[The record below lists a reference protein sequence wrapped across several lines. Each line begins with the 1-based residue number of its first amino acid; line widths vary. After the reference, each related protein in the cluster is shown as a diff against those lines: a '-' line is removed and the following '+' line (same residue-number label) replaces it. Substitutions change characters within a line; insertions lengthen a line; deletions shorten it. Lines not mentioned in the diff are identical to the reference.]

1 LSTQDTFSLLER
13 VEGGVVRSRR
23 DDLDIDR
30 GGGSTAAVGY
40 DDFEVELG
48 LPGPAGF
55 HEWISDT
62 LVDGPVR
69 RSGAVHVTDREYRS
83 VHVREFVSA
92 VITAVT
98 FPACD
103 AKSKEPASI
112 RATFRPDA
120 IRQRRGDL
128 GTIKLSPGHSMWQD
142 SNFSVTVEGLPSAH
156 VSRVDSFTWTQTIAR
171 DGSRVVEVPN
181 IVLTLPVTE
190 LSSWEA
196 WVQDAMISGESLF
209 RAGTIIYL
217 DQDLKDGVG
226 RVELAGLVPI
236 SLKPPIGDA
245 NIEEIARF
253 TIELSCQRLRFEPT

>member
-1 LSTQDTFSLLER
+1 MDRYGPVRFDEIAPGLADLARYVGFRVVGLVDPGTTFSLLER
-13 VEGGVVRSRR
+13 VEGGVARSRR

-30 GGGSTAAVGY
+30 GGGSTAGVGY

-69 RSGAVHVTDREYRS
+69 RSGAVHLTVREYRS

-142 SNFSVTVEGLPSAH
+142 SKGVGTSGG
-156 VSRVDSFTWTQTIAR
+156 AR
-171 DGSRVVEVPN
+171 D
-181 IVLTLPVTE
+181 
-190 LSSWEA
+190 WHY
-196 WVQDAMISGESLF
+196 
-209 RAGTIIYL
+209 AG
-217 DQDLKDGVG
+217 
-226 RVELAGLVPI
+226 
-236 SLKPPIGDA
+236 GD
-245 NIEEIARF
+245 E
-253 TIELSCQRLRFEPT
+253 